1 MPRTTR
7 PKRPVRARLLLAPVA
22 ICAAAARAASQ
33 DPADHCI
40 AAAHAIGCVSERS
53 IIELTAARKDAG
65 TLQQLVQD
73 KLASGQCRLLD
84 YGERVQVT
92 STHGSERTQVRPRG
106 AQASYWIPSSWA
118 RPATECEGT
127 PSASALHQ
135 KLGLPDERRH
145 EPDDDTR
152 VTTFTDQRTP
162 PPRWDDDDERRGDAR
177 HDARRDADRPDGYRR
192 DAERYEYEDR
202 RYEQDEERYADSPS
216 DRPPPGPS
224 RPLPSSRYAHRCDFK
239 PVMTDADLAACRTLS
254 R

>member
-33 DPADHCI
+33 DPADQCI
-40 AAAHAIGCVSERS
+40 AADHAFGCVSERS
-53 IIELTAARKDAG
+53 IIELTAPRKDAG

-92 STHGSERTQVRPRG
+92 SAHGSERTQVRPRG

-145 EPDDDTR
+145 EPDDDSR

-162 PPRWDDDDERRGDAR
+162 PPRWDDDERPGDAR
-177 HDARRDADRPDGYRR
+177 YEARR
-192 DAERYEYEDR
+192 DAERYGYEDR
-202 RYEQDEERYADSPS
+202 RYEQDEERYADSRS

-239 PVMTDADLAACRTLS
+239 PVMTDADLAACRTL
-254 R
+254 RR